1 MAVFS
6 RSKST
11 RTRLLVWEMLSKK
24 GSVQIGPKNVVDY
37 DIDDMLDGRP
47 LSGSWE
53 RLECSR
59 PRGFRSK
66 QITDVV
72 QFAPGIHFALSE
84 RAVDGLYDLIEND
97 AELLPLDVEGKKYW
111 LMYVTSMLA
120 CVDYEASEFQVYPDG
135 RIGSYD
141 ALSFI
146 PDAVE
151 GHNLFKLS
159 DRPFGFVYTSNAFKE
174 RAESIDAIGSRF
186 VLVWDSSRSKPIEL
200 PLFH

>member
-1 MAVFS
+1 
-6 RSKST
+6 
-11 RTRLLVWEMLSKK
+11 MLTTERIQEQANHRR
-24 GSVQIGPKNVVDY
+24 GSICARDP
-37 DIDDMLDGRP
+37 LRFEREGRR
-47 LSGSWE
+47 W
-53 RLECSR
+53 
-59 PRGFRSK
+59 
-66 QITDVV
+66 
-72 QFAPGIHFALSE
+72 A
-84 RAVDGLYDLIEND
+84 YDLIEND

-200 PLFH
+200 PLSLDCGHCGSRPLPAISDNCEPE